1 MAGGGWRA
9 WAERHKPCVV
19 MVLVQLFYSLVDMAL
34 KTAYGLGMRPIV
46 FVAYRQGIAAAAL
59 LLASLAARGLTLRP
73 MAVGPRAFALL
84 FLASLASATGQYFYF
99 MGLQLAS
106 PSMAR
111 ATTNL
116 APGITFAIAAV
127 IGLEKV
133 DLRSSRSIA
142 KIVGTVVCLAGAML
156 MAFFKGPKLLGA
168 LLLPATDDWVKGGIY
183 LMGNA
188 FCFSIWYILQA
199 SIALHAPWLENIYPI
214 YVRSWTK
221 CVPVC
226 KSYLDPLSL
235 ATWMCFLATLQ
246 CAVMAFFL
254 EANYMEIWK
263 LASIWELPCIL
274 YGGVFASGANF
285 FMQSWCISVKGPLYS
300 AIFTPLSAVITTIL
314 STLVLHEE
322 LHIGS
327 VLGAIVIILG
337 LYVVLWGKADD
348 ASSEGLAIRSDD
360 SESIVE
366 QDCMGVKVESGTNLS
381 EPLLLSGNAD
391 ADAPRCQ

>member
-1 MAGGGWRA
+1 MQ
-9 WAERHKPCVV
+9 HMPI
-19 MVLVQLFYSLVDMAL
+19 
-34 KTAYGLGMRPIV
+34 RPT
-46 FVAYRQGIAAAAL
+46 R
-59 LLASLAARGLTLRP
+59 
-73 MAVGPRAFALL
+73 
-84 FLASLASATGQYFYF
+84 
-99 MGLQLAS
+99 
-106 PSMAR
+106 
-111 ATTNL
+111 
-116 APGITFAIAAV
+116 
-127 IGLEKV
+127 LEKV

-168 LLLPATDDWVKGGIY
+168 LLLPVTDDWVKGGIY

-188 FCFSIWYILQA
+188 FCFSIWYILQ
-199 SIALHAPWLENIYPI
+199 
-214 YVRSWTK
+214 
-221 CVPVC
+221 VPVC

-254 EANYMEIWK
+254 EANYIEIWK

-360 SESIVE
+360 SESILE
-366 QDCMGVKVESGTNLS
+366 QDCIGVKVESGTNLS
-381 EPLLLSGNAD
+381 EPLLLSENAD
-391 ADAPRCQ
+391 VDASRCQ

>member
-1 MAGGGWRA
+1 MAGGGGGW
-9 WAERHKPCVV
+9 WVERYGPCVGMV
-19 MVLVQLFYSLVDMAL
+19 MVQWFYAAVDMAL
-34 KTAYGLGMRPIV
+34 KAAYGMGMRPIV
-46 FVAYRQGIAAAAL
+46 FVAYRQGIAAATL
-59 LLASLAARGLTLRP
+59 LLASLAARGWDLRRHI
-73 MAVGPRAFALL
+73 AVGAPAFALL
-84 FLASLASATGQYFYF
+84 FAASLASATGQYFYF
-99 MGLQLAS
+99 LGLQLAS

-133 DLRSSRSIA
+133 DLRSSRSLA
-142 KIVGTVVCLAGAML
+142 KIAGTVVCLAGAMA

-168 LLLPATDDWVKGGIY
+168 VLVAATADDDWVKGGIY
-183 LMGNA
+183 LIGNA
-188 FCFSIWYILQA
+188 FCVSIWYILQ
-199 SIALHAPWLENIYPI
+199 
-214 YVRSWTK
+214 
-221 CVPVC
+221 VPVC
-226 KSYLDPLSL
+226 RSYLDPLSL

-254 EANYMEIWK
+254 ESNYLEIWK

-285 FMQSWCISVKGPLYS
+285 FLQSWCISVKGPLYS

-314 STLVLHEE
+314 STIFLHEE

-327 VLGAIVIILG
+327 ILGAIAIIIG

-348 ASSEGLAIRSDD
+348 AKSEGLTILSND
-360 SESIVE
+360 SKRITEPE
-366 QDCMGVKVESGTNLS
+366 CTGVKVECGTNLS
-381 EPLLLSGNAD
+381 VPLLSESLTRLNEQMDNLANCST
-391 ADAPRCQ
+391 

>member
-1 MAGGGWRA
+1 MCFRSGSG
-9 WAERHKPCVV
+9 
-19 MVLVQLFYSLVDMAL
+19 
-34 KTAYGLGMRPIV
+34 
-46 FVAYRQGIAAAAL
+46 
-59 LLASLAARGLTLRP
+59 
-73 MAVGPRAFALL
+73 
-84 FLASLASATGQYFYF
+84 TGQYFYF
-99 MGLQLAS
+99 MGLHLAS

-168 LLLPATDDWVKGGIY
+168 LITDDWVTGGIY

-188 FCFSIWYILQA
+188 ICFSIWYILQV
-199 SIALHAPWLENIYPI
+199 PI
-214 YVRSWTK
+214 
-221 CVPVC
+221 C

-246 CAVMAFFL
+246 CMVMAFFL
-254 EANYMEIWK
+254 EANYLEIWK

-314 STLVLHEE
+314 STLFLHEE

-327 VLGAIVIILG
+327 VLGAITIIFG

-348 ASSEGLAIRSDD
+348 AKSERLAILCTD
-360 SESIVE
+360 SESNAE
-366 QDCMGVKVESGTNLS
+366 QDNIGVKVESGTNLS
-381 EPLLLSGNAD
+381 EPLLSEDTNTETLT
-391 ADAPRCQ
+391 CQ

>member
-1 MAGGGWRA
+1 MASGFRGGGGGGQPS
-9 WAERHKPCVV
+9 WAERYKPGSA

-59 LLASLAARGLTLRP
+59 LLASLATRGCTLRP
-73 MAVGPRAFALL
+73 MAVGARAFALL
-84 FLASLASATGQYFYF
+84 FVASLATGTGQYFYF
-99 MGLQLAS
+99 MGLHLAS

-142 KIVGTVVCLAGAML
+142 KIIGTIVCLGGAML

-168 LLLPATDDWVKGGIY
+168 LLLPTTDDWVTGGIY

-188 FCFSIWYILQA
+188 ICFSIWYILQV
-199 SIALHAPWLENIYPI
+199 PI
-214 YVRSWTK
+214 
-221 CVPVC
+221 C

-246 CAVMAFFL
+246 CAVVAFFL
-254 EANYMEIWK
+254 EENYMEIWK
-263 LASIWELPCIL
+263 LGSIWELPCIL

-314 STLVLHEE
+314 STLFLHEE

-327 VLGAIVIILG
+327 VLGAITIILG

-348 ASSEGLAIRSDD
+348 AKSERLAVCSNDY
-360 SESIVE
+360 ESIVE
-366 QDCMGVKVESGTNLS
+366 QDCIDRKSVV
-381 EPLLLSGNAD
+381 
-391 ADAPRCQ
+391 

>member
-1 MAGGGWRA
+1 MLLLSWWLPRVRRGGIPGQWSLLAPGISGAMAGGGWRA
-9 WAERHKPCVV
+9 WAERHKPCVA

-84 FLASLASATGQYFYF
+84 FLASLARCAPQVSPLPSLSHQAARSRQRPFAVLMRAGRRCSATGQYFYF
-99 MGLQLAS
+99 MGLHLAS

-142 KIVGTVVCLAGAML
+142 KIIGTVVCLAGAML

-168 LLLPATDDWVKGGIY
+168 LLLPTTDDWVKGGIY

-188 FCFSIWYILQA
+188 FCFSIWYILQ
-199 SIALHAPWLENIYPI
+199 
-214 YVRSWTK
+214 
-221 CVPVC
+221 VPVC
-226 KSYLDPLSL
+226 ESYLDPLSL

-254 EANYMEIWK
+254 EANYIEIWK

-274 YGGVFASGANF
+274 YGVSFA
-285 FMQSWCISVKGPLYS
+285 P
-300 AIFTPLSAVITTIL
+300 
-314 STLVLHEE
+314 
-322 LHIGS
+322 
-327 VLGAIVIILG
+327 
-337 LYVVLWGKADD
+337 
-348 ASSEGLAIRSDD
+348 SEI
-360 SESIVE
+360 
-366 QDCMGVKVESGTNLS
+366 
-381 EPLLLSGNAD
+381 PNA
-391 ADAPRCQ
+391 RMTW